1 MTAITTL
8 RTSIAT
14 ALVDNTL
21 YSTFAFPPA
30 TPIANSVV
38 IIPAD
43 PYLTPNNNQ
52 YASISPM
59 ANFTISIF
67 VPLLDN
73 EGNLNGIET
82 MLVAVFN
89 KLASSSI
96 HMNVGS
102 VSAPSVYQSATGD
115 LLTCNIAISTLT
127 EWS

>member
-8 RTSIAT
+8 RSTIAA
-14 ALVDNTL
+14 ALVDDTL

-38 IIPAD
+38 LIPAD
-43 PYLTPNNNQ
+43 PYVVPNNNQ
-52 YASISPM
+52 YSSILPM
-59 ANFTISIF
+59 ANFTVSLF
-67 VPLLDN
+67 VPLMDN

-89 KLASSSI
+89 KLANSSI

-102 VSAPSVYQSATGD
+102 GKRT
-115 LLTCNIAISTLT
+115 
-127 EWS
+127 